1 MIIMKSKILFIIAL
15 VLPVVILPSYGENLK
30 ISKERQKLLDTFFTL
45 FDNYTTSKGTNYAR
59 RPNLARVY
67 AGKLSDK
74 EKKKAIKMVN
84 CIRAMC
90 NLKPVAYFSAGDP
103 YVQQAAL
110 IIVANKKPIH
120 RATPKMKFYTATGEQ
135 GCRYSN
141 LFYGG
146 KNYTTE
152 YVAAGYFRDE
162 RVLIAGHRQYLL
174 DPFLCRISYGRVDGR
189 SYAGAAILI
198 YTPGPLKKKHGAM
211 TYGITDIYND
221 TDLTFVAYPYKEMP
235 WHIFNTN
242 CSLTFTLITDKQHR
256 GRNWRKIDLLKSN
269 VFIKRED
276 GKRVHPYMM
285 TLRSV
290 TGLPTLVWKI
300 RRRDYKWN
308 MTYNVVVEL
317 IFKEGGEERY
327 RYYFRM
333 VYPRQ

>member
-1 MIIMKSKILFIIAL
+1 MIVMKRKILFIIAL
-15 VLPVVILPSYGENLK
+15 VLSVVFSPSYGENLK
-30 ISKERQKLLDTFFTL
+30 ISKERQNLLNTFFTL
-45 FDNYTTSKGTNYAR
+45 FENYTNSKGTDYTS
-59 RPNLARVY
+59 RPNLVRGY

-74 EKKKAIKMVN
+74 EKKKALDTTN

-103 YVQQAAL
+103 YVQQASL

-120 RATPKMKFYTATGEQ
+120 RATPNMKFYTAAGKQ

-152 YVAAGYFRDE
+152 YVVAGYFRDE

-174 DPFLCRISYGRVDGR
+174 DPFLHRISYGRVDGR
-189 SYAGAAILI
+189 YYTGAAILI
-198 YTPGPLKKKHGAM
+198 YTPGPLQKEHGAM
-211 TYGITDIYND
+211 THGITDLYND
-221 TDLTFVAYPYKEMP
+221 TELTFVAYPYKEMP
-235 WHIFNTN
+235 WHIFNSN
-242 CSLTFTLITDKQHR
+242 CSLTFTLITDKQKR
-256 GRNWRKIDLLKSN
+256 GKNRRNIDLLKSD

-276 GKRVHPYMM
+276 GNKILTYMM

-300 RRRDYKWN
+300 RQKDYKWN
-308 MTYNVVVEL
+308 MTYNVIVKL
-317 IFKEGGEERY
+317 FFKDGGEKKY

-333 VYPRQ
+333 VNPGQ